1 MSKHRRA
8 PSKHRRDRPEL
19 FSNTIAAWS
28 WSQLAL
34 AVSIL
39 TLPLI
44 TRFLSADEF
53 GLWTELLSLSAV
65 ATVADLGMSSVFLRR
80 MTDQSDA
87 NRVSIMRST
96 TAFYRASSAILTAGL
111 LIACLVPGG
120 LLSPYLS
127 HTKAPVLTAILV
139 IAPIGVNLRCQSW
152 SLELL
157 NEGRVDLER
166 IFGAGPA
173 VVGTVLSTL
182 AAYRFGTAVAVAAAY
197 AAVEI
202 AFDIGLVVVA
212 NRRSPRQAGAG
223 ARTTLTAWRRLW
235 RESTKVLVIDMA
247 PRLSMPI
254 GIAVVGY
261 VAGPAAAATYG
272 LAWKASSVLQRFFTP
287 FTDSLFVSLCRATTG
302 SRPIVAKLAVRLSTV
317 ALTGGAT
324 AALIVVSAGGTGMR
338 LVFGSGYGSTAWV
351 LLILLISETIRSM
364 CRPFLRKIQS
374 ENGIG
379 SLRYWFIV
387 SLAAQIPLS
396 IMAAERWSAAGAAAA
411 VLGCGAIFEAGP
423 VARRLSAYHHANG
436 ARGRPVLRQA
446 LAVIGAGSVLALLAW
461 ERQWLCPIVIA
472 TAAAGAATTG
482 LLTLRQIMRYLA
494 AVRPVTSASLASEPR
509 GQET

>member
-1 MSKHRRA
+1 VSKHQR
-8 PSKHRRDRPEL
+8 PRPEL
-19 FSNTIAAWS
+19 FTNTIAAWS
-28 WSQLAL
+28 WAQLTL

-39 TLPLI
+39 TLPLM

-53 GLWTELLSLSAV
+53 GLWTELLSLSAL
-65 ATVADLGMSSVFLRR
+65 ATVADVGMSAVFLRR
-80 MTDQSDA
+80 MTDQADA
-87 NRVSIMRST
+87 GRASIMRST
-96 TAFYRASSAILTAGL
+96 TAFYRAGSAILTAGL

-120 LLSPYLS
+120 LLSPYLA

-139 IAPIGVNLRCQSW
+139 IIPIGVNLRCQSW
-152 SLELL
+152 TLELL

-173 VVGTVLSTL
+173 VIGTFTTTL
-182 AAYRFGTAVAVAAAY
+182 AAYEFGTALAVAASYSAVEVTFDVALILVAVARRPP
-197 AAVEI
+197 VRRRIEPGTRT
-202 AFDIGLVVVA
+202 GLA
-212 NRRSPRQAGAG
+212 S
-223 ARTTLTAWRRLW
+223 WRRLW
-235 RESTKVLVIDMA
+235 HESTGVLVINMA
-247 PRLSMPI
+247 PRLSMPL

-261 VAGPAAAATYG
+261 AAGPVAAATYG

-302 SRPIVAKLAVRLSTV
+302 SRPIVAKLAVQLSTV

-324 AALIVVSAGGTGMR
+324 AAFIVVCVGGTGMR
-338 LVFGSGYGSTAWV
+338 LVFGSGYGSTAWI

-379 SLRYWFIV
+379 SMRYWFIA

-411 VLGCGAIFEAGP
+411 VLGCAAIFEAAP
-423 VARRLSAYHHANG
+423 VASRLSAYHHANG
-436 ARGRPVLRQA
+436 ARGRPVLSQA
-446 LAVIGAGSVLALLAW
+446 LAVIGTASLLALLAW
-461 ERQWLCPIVIA
+461 ERQRLGPVVIA
-472 TAAAGAATTG
+472 AAAAAAATTG
-482 LLTLRQIMRYLA
+482 LLTVRQIARYLA
-494 AVRPVTSASLASEPR
+494 AVRPVTSASLVSEPR

>member
-1 MSKHRRA
+1 MSKHQR
-8 PSKHRRDRPEL
+8 PRPEL
-19 FSNTIAAWS
+19 FTNTIAAWS
-28 WSQLAL
+28 WAQLTL

-39 TLPLI
+39 TLPLM

-53 GLWTELLSLSAV
+53 GLWTELLSLSAL
-65 ATVADLGMSSVFLRR
+65 ATVADVGMSAVFLRR
-80 MTDQSDA
+80 MTDQADA
-87 NRVSIMRST
+87 SRVSIMRST

-120 LLSPYLS
+120 LLSPYLA

-139 IAPIGVNLRCQSW
+139 IIPIGVNLRCQSW
-152 SLELL
+152 TLELL

-166 IFGAGPA
+166 IFGAGQA
-173 VVGTVLSTL
+173 VTGTFASTL
-182 AAYRFGTAVAVAAAY
+182 AAYEFGTALAVAASY
-197 AAVEI
+197 AAVEV
-202 AFDIGLVVVA
+202 AFDLALIVVA
-212 NRRSPRQAGAG
+212 VARRPPVRQRRVEPGLA
-223 ARTTLTAWRRLW
+223 TWRRLW
-235 RESTKVLVIDMA
+235 RESTGVLVMNMA

-261 VAGPAAAATYG
+261 AAGPVAAATYG

-287 FTDSLFVSLCRATTG
+287 FTDSLFVSLCRASTG
-302 SRPIVAKLAVRLSTV
+302 SRPIVAKLAVQLSTV

-324 AALIVVSAGGTGMR
+324 AAFIVVCAGGTGMR

-379 SLRYWFIV
+379 SMRYWFIA

-411 VLGCGAIFEAGP
+411 VLGCAAIFEAGP

-446 LAVIGAGSVLALLAW
+446 LAVIGAASLLALLAW
-461 ERQWLCPIVIA
+461 ERQWLGPLVIA
-472 TAAAGAATTG
+472 AAAAGAATAG
-482 LLTLRQIMRYLA
+482 LLTLRQIARYLA
-494 AVRPVTSASLASEPR
+494 AVRPVTSTSLVSEPR